1 MPAAKDVAEEDHDN
15 TLRRCVITGLSSGIT
30 YEFKVAGYNE
40 CGIGDWTKISEPIC
54 SRKLH
59 SKLSSGPPP
68 TRRSLVVESPHPY
81 RPCMD
86 VKESVLLTGCKYGA
100 RVEFHKKTKLEMD
113 ADVLCFYEDET
124 FDDVLSAR
132 AEDGDDEINCVF
144 DGEYR
149 LSPEE
154 FPVLVE
160 VCRESQGHGELNID
174 KKFCYGFFSD
184 EQNEYWGYKFTLTW
198 DDYTE
203 SEEWE
208 QNIAAAKLARSK
220 QSGKWLS
227 DIKDVKELQVK
238 EEKDAEEAKL
248 RALEIRKKLIGTIII
263 NGKETVRPV
272 SQITPRFMDG
282 TENRL
287 VAPVRK
293 QQLPLF
299 PSFGNRGDDMDG
311 DGKKDTGF
319 DENGMLVANAT
330 VDDSGVEDEDDEI
343 EGSLGGILTTTPT
356 SSKGRKV
363 LHLLASDNIEEAW
376 REDAVRSRAAI
387 LNQPDI
393 VGCPD
398 QRQVHYLK
406 LKSAYRGY
414 CAAGEPL
421 YTSVGN
427 HGAVASDFILASE
440 ETLACVDVLSIPV
453 LGWSDRENHAIATD
467 AREAELTADMNY
479 DLDGWDDIYQEMME
493 QDLERRA
500 KMLEDEDTRRE
511 EEALQEKER
520 LAKIAEAELAAAAKE
535 RKMRRGGVKKGKVF
549 NKPEVK
555 REPKKEKRKYYKK
568 KPPYS
573 TYRGSFQPFVRPNAL
588 AEHSIIPNAIHPSN
602 HFPIMAT
609 FRFVLSHMPALW
621 HGGQEESDAEDE
633 K

>member
-330 VDDSGVEDEDDEI
+330 IDDSSVEDEDDEI